1 MTTPVPLDPEYIAAR
16 RILLNALSA
25 LANHGDAFI
34 VVGAQA
40 IYLHTGSAD
49 LDQTVAPYTTDGDLA
64 VNPSLL
70 GDDPV
75 LEAAMTQAGFHLS
88 PQPGG
93 HIEPGIWIAQAT
105 IGDVPYDVP
114 VDLIVPE
121 GVATGGGRRGARL
134 GTHGKRAARRAVGL
148 EAALVDNVPI
158 SISALEPDDDRVI
171 TPRVAGTAALFVAKA
186 HKLHDRAAAPTRDR
200 LSDKDASDV
209 FRLMLATQPT
219 QVGQRLRE
227 LAEDSI
233 AGEVTGA
240 ALPMLSDLFGRRGG
254 LGVSMA
260 TRALQLAVPAARV
273 EAVCTAYMR
282 ELLRVTGVS

>member
-1 MTTPVPLDPEYIAAR
+1 MSTSAHLDPEYIAAR
-16 RILLNALSA
+16 RILLNALDA

-40 IYLHTGSAD
+40 IYLHTGRAE

-88 PQPGG
+88 PQPDG

-105 IGDVPYDVP
+105 IDDVAYDVP

-134 GTHGKRAARRAVGL
+134 GAHGKRAARRAVGL
-148 EAALVDNVPI
+148 EAALVDNAPI
-158 SISALEPDDDRVI
+158 SISALEPDDDRSI
-171 TPRVAGTAALFVAKA
+171 TARVAGTAALFVAKA
-186 HKLHDRAAAPTRDR
+186 HKLHDRAASPTRDR

-209 FRLMLATQPT
+209 FRLMLATKPT
-219 QVGQRLRE
+219 TVGGRLSE
-227 LAEDSI
+227 LAADPV
-233 AGEVTGA
+233 AGLVTRD
-240 ALPMLSDLFGRRGG
+240 ALRMLSDLFGRRDS
-254 LGVSMA
+254 LGVAMA
-260 TRALQLAVPAARV
+260 TRALRIAMPAARV
-273 EAVCTAYMR
+273 ETICTAYMR
-282 ELLRVTGVS
+282 DLMKATGTG

>member
-1 MTTPVPLDPEYIAAR
+1 MSNTAPLDPEYIAAR
-16 RILLNALSA
+16 RILLNALGA

-40 IYLHTGSAD
+40 IYLHTGSTD

-75 LEAAMTQAGFHLS
+75 LEGAMTRVGFHLS
-88 PQPGG
+88 SQPGG

-105 IGDVPYDVP
+105 IDDVPYDVP

-134 GTHGKRAARRAVGL
+134 GAHGKRAARRAVGL
-148 EAALVDNVPI
+148 EAALVDNVPM
-158 SISALEPDDDRVI
+158 SIRALEPDDDRVI
-171 TPRVAGTAALFVAKA
+171 TARVAGTAALFVAKA
-186 HKLHDRAAAPTRDR
+186 HKLHDRAASPARDR

-209 FRLMLATQPT
+209 FRLMLATQPA
-219 QVGQRLRE
+219 QVGHRLGE

-233 AGEVTGA
+233 AGDVTSA

-254 LGVSMA
+254 LGVSMT

-273 EAVCTAYMR
+273 ETVCTAYMR
-282 ELLRVTGVS
+282 DLLRVTGGS